1 MCRAMRVMCAAAT
14 RERLGELRRAAV
26 ATTWELVGGATS
38 TEELVAQLDE
48 WRPDV
53 VVLDASLGPEAVE
66 RARHARPGVRI
77 VSVGPVPGTD
87 EVASSLDELRP
98 AILGLPRP
106 GGPVRSG

>member
-1 MCRAMRVMCAAAT
+1 MCAAASA
-14 RERLGELRRAAV
+14 ERLVELRRASV

-38 TEELVAQLDE
+38 IEDLVAQVDE

-53 VVLDASLGPEAVE
+53 LVLDASLGPEAVT

-77 VSVGPVPGTD
+77 VSVGPLPGVD